1 MDYLAE
7 YLTAGTLAGMAI
19 LSLKTGLGCGLS
31 NLNIK
36 EMLGFA
42 GIYGV
47 AAFLL
52 GGVAG
57 AVSRDISE
65 LVLASGVLM
74 HLIIAIGLIF
84 FGIQTRKNWLSGE
97 KDISGRTFLW
107 ISLPCPAC
115 IAATFLAC
123 LVISDVTGTSGFL
136 IGALIGLI
144 LFTGIVLTSFAVSC
158 CAEKLG
164 KKNPSTLGS
173 SMIVLGL
180 FYLLCPLIIPA
191 YIDAQKIDTLDFAVP
206 AGDIW
211 MGLLLILLPVAAGYM
226 TATII
231 RKQSNGGR

>member
-1 MDYLAE
+1 MDYLAG
-7 YLTAGTLAGMAI
+7 YLAAGTLAGMAI

-31 NLNIK
+31 NLSRK
-36 EMLGFA
+36 EILGFA
-42 GIYGV
+42 GVYGV
-47 AAFLL
+47 VAFLL

-57 AVSRDISE
+57 MVSRDISDQ
-65 LVLASGVLM
+65 VLASGVLM
-74 HLIIAIGLIF
+74 HIIIAAGLIF
-84 FGIQTRKNWLSGE
+84 FGIQTRKNWISGK
-97 KDISGRTFLW
+97 KDISRHTFLW
-107 ISLPCPAC
+107 MSLPCPAC

-123 LVISDVTGTSGFL
+123 LVLSDVTGTSGFR

-144 LFTGIVLTSFAVSC
+144 FFIGIVLTSFAISFS
-158 CAEKLG
+158 ATRLG

-191 YIDAQKIDTLDFAVP
+191 YIDAQAIDTLDFAVP

-211 MGLLLILLPVAAGYM
+211 TGLLLILLPVAAGYM

-231 RKQSNGGR
+231 RKKSIGGQ